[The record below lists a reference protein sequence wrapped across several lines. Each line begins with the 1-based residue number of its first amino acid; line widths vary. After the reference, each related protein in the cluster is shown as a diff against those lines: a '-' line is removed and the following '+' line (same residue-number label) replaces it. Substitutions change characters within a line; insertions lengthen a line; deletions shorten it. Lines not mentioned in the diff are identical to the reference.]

1 MQKYNQCYLDNGMPE
16 KANAIFERVMPYL
29 DEKDDSFNED
39 VDHFLDLKIEI
50 EKELDTKKNKD
61 L

>member
-1 MQKYNQCYLDNGMPE
+1 MPE